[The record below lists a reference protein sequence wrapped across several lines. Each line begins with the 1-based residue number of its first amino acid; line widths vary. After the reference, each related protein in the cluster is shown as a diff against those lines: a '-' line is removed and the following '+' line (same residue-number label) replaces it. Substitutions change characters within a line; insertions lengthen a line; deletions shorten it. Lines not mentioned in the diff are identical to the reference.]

1 MLVSRP
7 CVEELAMSTLFALM
21 VAAVL
26 LVLFGGLWLL
36 LKLIGGLFE
45 LVFGLVGALFGAIG
59 AAIGMV
65 FAVIGVLFAAVLV
78 LVVGAAVL
86 LPIVLPLAFLAGLIW
101 LIARVVSGR
110 PTVTP
115 VAPALPASS

>member
-1 MLVSRP
+1 
-7 CVEELAMSTLFALM
+7 VEELAMSTLFALM

-36 LKLIGGLFE
+36 LKLVGGVFE
-45 LVFGLVGALFGAIG
+45 LVFGLVGAVFGAIG
-59 AAIGMV
+59 AVIGTV
-65 FAVIGVLFAAVLV
+65 FAVIGVLFAAALV

-86 LPIVLPLAFLAGLIW
+86 LPIVLPLALLAGLIW
-101 LIARVVSGR
+101 LITRVVSGR
-110 PTVTP
+110 PTVTS